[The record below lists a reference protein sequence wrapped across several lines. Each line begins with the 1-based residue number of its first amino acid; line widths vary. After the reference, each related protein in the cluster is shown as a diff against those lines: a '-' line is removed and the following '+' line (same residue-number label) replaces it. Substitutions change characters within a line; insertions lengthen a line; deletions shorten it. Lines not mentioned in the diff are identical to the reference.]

1 LFLALRFLYIKS
13 FMKTENLQHQFGE
26 KPKRLPPWLR
36 KKIRLS
42 ERVTE
47 MNKIIQEKN
56 LHTVC
61 QSAGCPNFCECFE
74 KPTATFMILGNLCT
88 RNCRFCGVPKG
99 APTPPDP
106 EEPDHVAEAVEDLKL
121 RHVVIT
127 SVTRDDLEDGGA
139 AQFARTIEA
148 VRQRRPETT
157 TEVLIPD
164 FQGSA
169 TSLKTVLDSGVDI
182 LNHNVET
189 VPRLYPDVRPMAD
202 FEQSLRVLAQAK
214 QLSPRIITKSGIML
228 GLGEREEELEF
239 LFRHL
244 AAVRCDALTIGQYLA
259 PNSSSFPTVEYIHP
273 DDFERYRLMAEAA
286 GIRWVYSGPYVRS
299 SYNAETL
306 MDVVKETR
314 LE

>member
-1 LFLALRFLYIKS
+1 MFFSTPFFYIKHS
-13 FMKTENLQHQFGE
+13 MKNESQKQQNGNH
-26 KPKRLPPWLR
+26 PKRLPPWMKR
-36 KKIRLS
+36 KVRLS
-42 ERVTE
+42 ERVTA
-47 MNKIIQEKN
+47 MKKIISEKN

-74 KPTATFMILGNLCT
+74 KPTATFMILGNVCT

-99 APTPPDP
+99 VPEAPDP
-106 EEPDHVAEAVEDLKL
+106 EEPVHVAEAVDALKL

-148 VRQRRPETT
+148 VMRCRPQTT

-164 FQGSA
+164 FQGSTA
-169 TSLKTVLDSGVDI
+169 SLKTVLDSGVDI

-189 VPRLYPDVRPMAD
+189 VPRLYSAVRPMAN
-202 FEQSLRVLAQAK
+202 FEQSLQVLAEAK
-214 QLSPRIITKSGIML
+214 QLVPRIITKSGLMV
-228 GLGEREEELEF
+228 GLGETEEELESV
-239 LFRHL
+239 FRYL
-244 AAVRCDALTIGQYLA
+244 ASVRCDALTIGQYLA
-259 PNSSSFPTVEYIHP
+259 PNHSSFPTVEYIHP
-273 DDFERYRLMAEAA
+273 DVFERYRVKAEQA
-286 GIRWVYSGPYVRS
+286 GIRWVYAGPYVRS

-306 MDVVKETR
+306 MDGIKESR